1 MHGLAATATTGSL
14 TMQGWAATATTGSLT
29 MQGLAATAT
38 TGSLIFL
45 AARYTR
51 RHHSPILNKYV
62 NQRVSFPQV
71 RFITKLELSAN
82 SRSPRE
88 IAPLS
93 ASSKHLSGHGWPPFD
108 DGFGRRRRPRQ
119 RPSKPAFKDDFFKI
133 KLPNI
138 AERPEWWWRTLACI
152 PYLISLQVSDVGI
165 YVRPFLEKYDA
176 TGNII
181 KFIPGAITRWPRWF
195 FMQYCYL
202 GCTFLVKNKEL
213 PHFFRFHVIMGI
225 LLETALQII
234 WCTSD
239 FFPLIHSRGRLAMY
253 YETAMGF
260 AYICLL
266 LECIRCALAG
276 VYPQIPFVADAA
288 SIHTR
293 DTTRVKR

>member
-1 MHGLAATATTGSL
+1 
-14 TMQGWAATATTGSLT
+14 
-29 MQGLAATAT
+29 MQGLVATAT

-45 AARYTR
+45 APRYTR

-62 NQRVSFPQV
+62 NQRVSFP
-71 RFITKLELSAN
+71 RFGSLPKLQLSAN

-93 ASSKHLSGHGWPPFD
+93 ASSKQLPGHGLPPFD
-108 DGFGRRRRPRQ
+108 DGFGRRRRRQ
-119 RPSKPAFKDDFFKI
+119 RPFEPAFND
-133 KLPNI
+133 KLPKI

-165 YVRPFLEKYDA
+165 YVRPFLEK
-176 TGNII
+176 
-181 KFIPGAITRWPRWF
+181 
-195 FMQYCYL
+195 
-202 GCTFLVKNKEL
+202 
-213 PHFFRFHVIMGI
+213 FHVIMGM
-225 LLETALQII
+225 LLETGLQII

-239 FFPLIHSRGRLAMY
+239 FFPLIRSRGRLAMY
-253 YETAMGF
+253 YETAMAF

-276 VYPQIPFVADAA
+276 VYPQIPFVTDAA

-293 DTTRVKR
+293 DTTKVKR